1 MHMGYET
8 DAINAIG
15 SVALDVVAVSGQVA
29 EVKTKLAHTVR
40 KNARRHCA
48 LTPGQL
54 LKVLARELPTE
65 KQQTLLEEMQQETQ
79 YCDIKSVITTSG
91 RLFLYSLAHI
101 TPMEADAKGHLE
113 EVKHVIAEKIRRD
126 SRVSTA
132 LTPLAALYRIWSELK
147 TVQICSIVNE
157 MQTQPSYGDL
167 RTISASSGEL
177 YLYSERHI
185 TDKYAALLA
194 RAAVNDAC
202 QMIVHT
208 VREESRII
216 PRPTKIG
223 TFTSH
228 VFGIPATSLQPCII
242 RVLNKP
248 EFSDIRQL
256 VHPETEAVYLYSNM
270 HMNEEHAFSVMNW
283 LEEGSG
289 LQPQGHHLG

>member
-1 MHMGYET
+1 MYMGYET
-8 DAINAIG
+8 EASHAHEG
-15 SVALDVVAVSGQVA
+15 YTLDGIAVSVQVA

-40 KNARRHCA
+40 KNARRHCS

-54 LKVLARELPTE
+54 LKVLAKDLPIDA
-65 KQQTLLEEMQQETQ
+65 QQALLAEMLQEAV
-79 YCDIKSVITTSG
+79 YSDIKSVITASG
-91 RLFLYSLAHI
+91 QLFLYSLTHM
-101 TPMEADAKGHLE
+101 TTMEAEAKGHLE
-113 EVKHVIAEKIRRD
+113 EVKHVIAEKIRRN
-126 SRVSTA
+126 SRVTTS
-132 LTPLAALYRIWSELK
+132 LTPLGALYSLWTELK
-147 TVQICSIVNE
+147 PVQVCSILNE
-157 MQTQPSYGDL
+157 MQTQACYGDL
-167 RTISASSGEL
+167 KTISACSGEL

-185 TDKYAALLA
+185 TDKYAALLV

-228 VFGIPATSLQPCII
+228 VFGIPATSLQPCIV

-248 EFSDIRQL
+248 EFSDIRKL
-256 VHPETEAVYLYSNM
+256 VHPETEAVYLYSSM
-270 HMNEEHAFSVMNW
+270 YMNEERAYSVMKW

-289 LQPQGHHLG
+289 LQPQGNHLG

>member
-1 MHMGYET
+1 MYMGYET
-8 DAINAIG
+8 EASHAHEGHTLNGI
-15 SVALDVVAVSGQVA
+15 AVSGQLA
-29 EVKTKLAHTVR
+29 EVKSKLAHTVR

-54 LKVLARELPTE
+54 LKVLAKDLPIDA
-65 KQQTLLEEMQQETQ
+65 QQALLAEMLQETV
-79 YCDIKSVITTSG
+79 YSDIKSMITASG
-91 RLFLYSLAHI
+91 RLFLYSLTHM
-101 TPMEADAKGHLE
+101 TTMEAEAKGHLE
-113 EVKHVIAEKIRRD
+113 EVKHVIAEKIRRN
-126 SRVSTA
+126 SRVTTS
-132 LTPLAALYRIWSELK
+132 LTPLGALYSLWTELK
-147 TVQICSIVNE
+147 PVQVCSILNE
-157 MQTQPSYGDL
+157 MQTQACYRDL
-167 RTISASSGEL
+167 KTISACSGEL

-185 TDKYAALLA
+185 TDKYAALLV

-228 VFGIPATSLQPCII
+228 VFGIPATSLQPCIV

-248 EFSDIRQL
+248 EFSDIRKL
-256 VHPETEAVYLYSNM
+256 VHPETEAVYLYSSM
-270 HMNEEHAFSVMNW
+270 YMNEEHAHSVMKW

-289 LQPQGHHLG
+289 LQPQGNHLG